1 MPTFEILVRSLC
13 GFVPQLKNND
23 DKFLASNL
31 YVMLVNGCAPGTS
44 ATGINHV
51 SHIPALRFYDKD
63 LSCDQASYTPKVQEF
78 KPNDE
83 VGLEPTD
90 PDWPLNR
97 RWLLYE
103 DDLVIRVYDKNT
115 GWSELDG
122 SVGIHSSDDYTD
134 FYKSIPN
141 MPDIYHNGIPVNQ
154 GSLQENL
161 YLYKGQ
167 SKELNLCARLRL
179 NGTKKA
185 NDSNEVTAKIAA
197 FPGDGHKNVSSP
209 YVFTSTRYSSA
220 KNEKKYVSTVSF
232 KVDLAESVT
241 KVEILSKNKKYEFGK
256 KGVGLTFDV
265 EGKELTTILVENSPP
280 FSVANSTLEV
290 DGIDIDFELLYL
302 ISGRTLPSE
311 DLRVPTNPLDINS
324 GSIAAFPR
332 PVPCYSVIF
341 NPVS

>member
-13 GFVPQLKNND
+13 GFVPQLKD
-23 DKFLASNL
+23 STDKYLASNL

-63 LSCDQASYTPKVQEF
+63 LADDQASYTPTVQEF
-78 KPNDE
+78 KPNDD

-97 RWLLYE
+97 RWLLHE
-103 DDLVIRVYDKNT
+103 DDLVIRIYDKDT
-115 GWSELDG
+115 GWSELEG

-185 NDSNEVTAKIAA
+185 DSFNEATAKIAA
-197 FPGDGHKNVSSP
+197 FPGDGHKNVSGP

-220 KNEKKYVSTVSF
+220 KDEKKYVSTISF
-232 KVDLAESVT
+232 KVELAKSVT
-241 KVEILSKNKKYEFGK
+241 KVEILSKNKEYELGK
-256 KGVGLTFDV
+256 KGVGLTFNL
-265 EGKELTTILVENSPP
+265 EEKALTTILVENSPP
-280 FSVANSTLEV
+280 FSAANSALEV
-290 DGIDIDFELLYL
+290 DGMDIDFELLYL
-302 ISGRTLPSE
+302 ISGKTLPSD
-311 DLRVPTNPLDINS
+311 DLRIPTSSSNTCN
-324 GSIAAFPR
+324 GSSPAYPR
-332 PVPCYSVIF
+332 PIPCYVAIF
-341 NPVS
+341 NPIS